1 MMKLGKSKD
10 QHLSGKIYSF
20 SLLIFLVIAFI
31 IYFTYLPNNSVWLI
45 STILVTVVIHFAIYL
60 IVALFINLGE
70 ERPFVKQY
78 NQVMEEYEKTNDPQ
92 ELYQGL
98 ININFTPT
106 KIETKNAYNL
116 SISTALHRLN
126 RTQEALTYL
135 DKINTK
141 NPELAK
147 IVEEQKKYFKS
158 KKK

>member
-1 MMKLGKSKD
+1 M
-10 QHLSGKIYSF
+10 HLLFILHIYQ
-20 SLLIFLVIAFI
+20 
-31 IYFTYLPNNSVWLI
+31 TR
-45 STILVTVVIHFAIYL
+45 HIYL

-78 NQVMEEYEKTNDPQ
+78 NQVMEEYEKTNDPK

-116 SISTALHRLN
+116 SMSTALHRLN
-126 RTQEALTYL
+126 RTKEALTYL

-147 IVEEQKKYFKS
+147 IVDEQKKYFKS